1 MRREDRAERSGA
13 LVPRCPGWG
22 RQEQAG
28 QVRHEGGE
36 DRAVAG
42 SPECCGPH
50 QALRMPAGIFA
61 VHVHGTCLLEGRG
74 SHGAMHGGL
83 FLGTQ
88 PSLPEAPAPAAPGL
102 STTPLPC
109 PLRI

>member
-42 SPECCGPH
+42 SPECCGPASSLCMFTEH
-50 QALRMPAGIFA
+50 ASWRDVARTGPCMAA
-61 VHVHGTCLLEGRG
+61 SSWAH
-74 SHGAMHGGL
+74 SHL
-83 FLGTQ
+83 FLRPLSEQ
-88 PSLPEAPAPAAPGL
+88 LLDLAPPLSPAPSGFK
-102 STTPLPC
+102 
-109 PLRI
+109 